1 MDRNILN
8 EYEDMKREYN
18 DLKAR
23 IRKAEAE
30 LDRHEVKYR
39 VTDRTTGGMGGVQ
52 HFDIRGITYEDYTQK
67 KTELLRRKLR
77 LEHLRDELGGKL
89 EEVEQY
95 IDSIEDSRKRLILR
109 YKYVDGLSWRQTAR
123 KLGTGCTE
131 DSVRMEIARFL
142 KS

>member
-1 MDRNILN
+1 MDKNILR
-8 EYEDMKREYN
+8 EYENLKREYD
-18 DLKAR
+18 DLKVR
-23 IRKAEAE
+23 ISKAETE

-39 VTDRTTGGMGGVQ
+39 IQDRTTGGMGGVQ

-123 KLGTGCTE
+123 KLGAGCTE
-131 DSVRMEIARFL
+131 DSVRMEITRFL

>member
-1 MDRNILN
+1 MEKNIIYQYESIKK
-8 EYEDMKREYN
+8 EYED
-18 DLKAR
+18 LKMR

-30 LDRHEVKYR
+30 LERHEVKHR
-39 VTDRTTGGMGGVQ
+39 IQDRTTGGAGGVQ
-52 HFDIRGITYEDYTQK
+52 HFEIRGIRYEEYTRRK
-67 KTELLRRKLR
+67 SELLSRKLR

-95 IDSIEDSRKRLILR
+95 IDSIDDSRKRLILR
-109 YKYVDGLSWRQTAR
+109 YRYIDGLSWRQTAR
-123 KLGTGCTE
+123 KLGAGCTE